1 MAKKRCMPLLLSKLR
16 QQVNSHCSLPVC
28 LPATKPFEWIR
39 NLRDWEVKME
49 LSMAITGWNSNL
61 LGNREWT
68 SVGGF
73 PSALSPAQHLSS
85 RQKLPSFEWEYYW
98 WWWWRF
104 RIILWKRFCHRFLEN
119 SWCCACAGICN
130 RPSTT
135 GREKC
140 RDRPEDKVLAVWLA
154 GWLVGWL
161 CQEGTNKVNNKLN
174 SITLLFKRRNKCWPT

>member
-16 QQVNSHCSLPVC
+16 QQVNSHCSLTVC

-73 PSALSPAQHLSS
+73 PSPLSPSPNISAHDKSS
-85 RQKLPSFEWEYYW
+85 LPSNGN
-98 WWWWRF
+98 
-104 RIILWKRFCHRFLEN
+104 IIGGGVVVAFQNNSLEAILSPVPGKFLMLRMCWDLQSTVDDRSWKVQRQTR
-119 SWCCACAGICN
+119 GQ
-130 RPSTT
+130 
-135 GREKC
+135 G
-140 RDRPEDKVLAVWLA
+140 A
-154 GWLVGWL
+154 GWLVGCAKRGQTKWI
-161 CQEGTNKVNNKLN
+161 TN
-174 SITLLFKRRNKCWPT
+174 